1 MKLDL
6 RLVLV
11 TVGIAAFSP
20 MAMSQ
25 GDPLGF
31 AGVAFSP
38 LSASQWPG
46 VTPQGTTGGLVI
58 PNAQVLPRGYMTLT
72 YGDYQEPQLGVF
84 ANQQNATLGLGILPN
99 IELFGRLTDYT
110 NAPPAGSIILN
121 GIRDVSANVKVA
133 LPTLW
138 SWAPQFAVG
147 VNDLTG
153 GAVNFKSVYG
163 VATQTIGPAELT
175 LGYAHGSASGRK
187 PTFDGGF
194 GGIALRIGDTGLSA
208 LAEHDGQQKH
218 LGVRWKSTPIDT
230 LGGAQ
235 VIGSVQRSFEAVYA
249 NGQDANASNF
259 GLTLLMP
266 LGRIDKTA
274 VNFKPSASQALP
286 DVDAQS
292 STPGQMQPTAEDRL
306 HSLQKALMG
315 VGLERVRVGFS
326 DGILGRILVV
336 EFENHRYAHNEVDA
350 VGLVLGLAAE
360 MAPRGV
366 QRVHAIALKE
376 GLTIHETSVGV
387 DAYRAFLRGG
397 PVTGAIDSL
406 IWERATSERRAQT
419 QWLDAQPSPA
429 SRVRIEVSPDLNNNY
444 GTEVGFDY
452 SLAASIQATAPLWRG
467 ARLNTSY
474 IVPLAHSSNAEYG
487 YAFQIYRQREGL
499 KSVALQQTA
508 WLGEQILGTVAAGKY
523 FHETVGVQAQA
534 TVFVPDSSDTVQ
546 LRAAGYDKVL
556 NDVLGQGGAFSG
568 SYRRMV
574 TPTMSFEAGVQRYN
588 DGSSGPS
595 FEWNQWFGD
604 VSLQLNY
611 RRGGDRQFAG
621 LQLSFPLTP
630 RRGMAPGAVVV
641 SGTSQFP
648 RAIRTM
654 LTFADQPQNLVIPNG
669 VRNIQLDTSLEL
681 DALNSGRLGQ
691 RYFESQLPR
700 MRESFFLYARS
711 ALD

>member
-1 MKLDL
+1 
-6 RLVLV
+6 
-11 TVGIAAFSP
+11 
-20 MAMSQ
+20 MAISQ
-25 GDPLGF
+25 GGPLGV

-38 LSASQWPG
+38 FSASQWSG
-46 VTPQGTTGGLVI
+46 VTPQGNTGGLVI

-72 YGDYQEPQLGVF
+72 YGDYQEPQLGEF
-84 ANQQNATLGLGILPN
+84 SNQQNATLGLGILPN
-99 IELFGRLTDYT
+99 IELFGRLTNYT
-110 NAPPAGSIILN
+110 NAPLPGSIILN

-133 LPTLW
+133 LPTPW
-138 SWAPQFAVG
+138 SWAPQLAVG

-153 GAVNFKSVYG
+153 GAVNFKSVYA
-163 VATQTIGPAELT
+163 VATQTLGPAELT

-194 GGIALRIGDTGLSA
+194 GGIALRIGETGISA

-218 LGVRWKSTPIDT
+218 LGLRWKSTPIDF
-230 LGGAQ
+230 LGGTQ
-235 VIGSVQRSFEAVYA
+235 IVGSLQRSFDAVYA

-274 VNFKPSASQALP
+274 ANFKPSASQALP
-286 DVDAQS
+286 DIEAQPK
-292 STPGQMQPTAEDRL
+292 PGQMNPTAEDRL
-306 HSLQKALMG
+306 HSLQKALIA
-315 VGLERVRVGFS
+315 VGLERVRVGLS
-326 DGILGRILVV
+326 DGILGRIVV
-336 EFENHRYAHNEVDA
+336 IEFENHRYAHNEVDA

-387 DAYRAFLRGG
+387 VAYRDFLRGG
-397 PVTGAIDSL
+397 PVATAVDSL
-406 IWERATSERRAQT
+406 IWERATSERLAPT
-419 QWLDAQPSPA
+419 QWVEATPSPA
-429 SRVRIEVSPDLNNNY
+429 SRVRIEVGPDLNNNY

-474 IVPLAHSSNAEYG
+474 IVPVAHSSNTEPG
-487 YAFQIYRQREGL
+487 YALQIYRQREGL
-499 KSVALQQTA
+499 KSVALQQSA
-508 WLGEQILGTVAAGKY
+508 WIGGQMLGTLAAGKY
-523 FHETVGVQAQA
+523 FYETVGVQAEA
-534 TVFVPDSSDTVQ
+534 TVFVPDSSDTLR

-568 SYRRMV
+568 SYRRMLS
-574 TPTMSFEAGVQRYN
+574 PTMSFEAGVQRYN

-630 RRGMAPGAVVV
+630 RRGMAAGPVVV
-641 SGTSQFP
+641 AGPSQFA

-654 LTFADQPQNLVIPNG
+654 LTSADQPQNLVIPNG
-669 VRNIQLDTSLEL
+669 VRNTQLDTSLEV

-700 MRESFFLYARS
+700 MRDSFFLYARQQ
-711 ALD
+711 LD